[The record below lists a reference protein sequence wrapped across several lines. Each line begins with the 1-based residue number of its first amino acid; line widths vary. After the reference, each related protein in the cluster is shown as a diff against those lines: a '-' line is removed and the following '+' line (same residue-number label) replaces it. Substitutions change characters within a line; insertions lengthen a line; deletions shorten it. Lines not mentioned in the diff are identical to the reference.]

1 MNLRATLSV
10 ASLTVCAVA
19 AGTGTALAEP
29 AAEPAAEPTVAARVV
44 GDSVLAVLDHA
55 LFTATADGQG
65 VEIHTL
71 DGQSVLSLPTRFL
84 LDGVLHPMRYQV
96 MDSGRAL
103 TLTPDTGLKPVASPM
118 EEQLAVNDFAAN
130 MAKVP
135 LGSIAGA
142 LLGAAV
148 GAVIGLGSC
157 LVVGPACLAT
167 APAAIGTFAGAGGL
181 LGTLVA
187 GGAALADG
195 VWRYIST
202 VNAAPGESMYAH
214 QGGVLDP
221 NGTGVPDAVLR
232 MPPSI
237 GSGSSSGGSGSSSGS
252 GS

>member
-10 ASLTVCAVA
+10 ASLTICAVA
-19 AGTGTALAEP
+19 AGTGTAPAEP
-29 AAEPAAEPTVAARVV
+29 DPSAVEPTIAARVV

-55 LFTATADGQG
+55 LFTGTADGQG
-65 VEIHTL
+65 VEIHAL
-71 DGQSVLSLPTRFL
+71 DGQSVLSLPTGYL

-96 MDSGRAL
+96 TDFGRAL

-157 LVVGPACLAT
+157 LVVGPACVAT
-167 APAAIGTFAGAGGL
+167 APAAIGAFAGAGGL

-232 MPPSI
+232 MPPMA
-237 GSGSSSGGSGSSSGS
+237 SGSSAGGSGSSSGS
-252 GS
+252 GN

>member
-1 MNLRATLSV
+1 MNLRTTLSV
-10 ASLTVCAVA
+10 ATLTACTVA
-19 AGTGTALAEP
+19 GSGAAIAEP
-29 AAEPAAEPTVAARVV
+29 PAVEPTVAARVV

-55 LFTATADGQG
+55 LFAATADGQG
-65 VEIHTL
+65 VEIRTL
-71 DGQSVLSLPTRFL
+71 DGQPILSLPTGFL
-84 LDGVLHPMRYQV
+84 LDGVAHPMRYRIQ
-96 MDSGRAL
+96 DSGRAL

-130 MAKVP
+130 MSKIP

-142 LLGAAV
+142 FLGAAV

-167 APAAIGTFAGAGGL
+167 APAAIGTFAGMGGL
-181 LGTLVA
+181 LGTLTA
-187 GGAALADG
+187 GGAAVVDG
-195 VWRYIST
+195 VWRYLST
-202 VNAAPGESMYAH
+202 VNASPGESMYAH

-232 MPPSI
+232 MPPSL
-237 GSGSSSGGSGSSSGS
+237 GSGSSSGS

>member
-1 MNLRATLSV
+1 MTLRTSLSV
-10 ASLTVCAVA
+10 ATLTACAVA
-19 AGTGTALAEP
+19 AGSGAAMAEP
-29 AAEPAAEPTVAARVV
+29 PTVGPTVAARAV

-55 LFTATADGQG
+55 LFAATSDGRG
-65 VEIHTL
+65 VEIRTL
-71 DGQSVLSLPTRFL
+71 DGQPVLSLPTEIL
-84 LDGVLHPMRYQV
+84 LDGASHPMRYRI
-96 MDSGRAL
+96 MESGHAL
-103 TLTPDTGLKPVASPM
+103 TLTPDLGLKPVASPM

-130 MAKVP
+130 MTKIP

-142 LLGAAV
+142 FLGAAV

-167 APAAIGTFAGAGGL
+167 APAAIGTFAGVGGL

-195 VWRYIST
+195 VWRYLST

-232 MPPSI
+232 MPPSL
-237 GSGSSSGGSGSSSGS
+237 GSGSSSGS